1 MLNRSKQ
8 WRDQVVADAK
18 AINALISQSLP
29 KPRRRKGRV
38 AVRGP
43 SLPVP
48 KSSQEICKR
57 LAIMAA
63 LDDSPERQAIIY
75 LAVRTLQRLD
85 LAATEAGILPTIITK

>member
-1 MLNRSKQ
+1 MKQSKQ
-8 WRDQVVADAK
+8 WRDQVVSDAK

-38 AVRGP
+38 VSRRP

-63 LDDSPERQAIIY
+63 LDDSPERQAVIY

-85 LAATEAGILPTIITK
+85 LAATEAGILPATITK